1 MLVVYFI
8 CWGSWLSSKLILWWA
23 GDTELPFTQTFYIFS
38 ILAQHLPAVHATINP
53 AIYWSVTN
61 MQKTHQPALPQK
73 CNNQNS
79 YKNSQKHATDNNS

>member
-61 MQKTHQPALPQK
+61 MQQTAYVCIHQPALLHK
-73 CNNQNS
+73 HNNQNQL
-79 YKNSQKHATDNNS
+79 QKL